1 MPTTD
6 IIGYLWSNRQELEI
20 ADIPDLLR
28 VVADLQDAGLECV
41 RVSDFRVLGVAT
53 GSTVQ
58 WVQLE
63 DANWA
68 DLVHTAILSSAV
80 ENTVNMLHSEDGD
93 GA

>member
-41 RVSDFRVLGVAT
+41 RVSDFLVLGVAT

-68 DLVHTAILSSAV
+68 DLVHTAIL
-80 ENTVNMLHSEDGD
+80 
-93 GA
+93 